1 MDPQLFAH
9 WNDRCKSA
17 HGHQCDRK
25 GDPQQRVLGRPKWL
39 IDTKTSSLVPA
50 PSDTTYVALSY
61 VWGQVE
67 SLQSTK
73 SNIEQLCRPW
83 SLLRD
88 AVVVRIPPTI
98 RDAIQAVRLLGER
111 YLRVNSLCIIQDDEQ
126 TKKEQIMQ
134 MHAIYAGASIT
145 IVAAQGNEADLV
157 CLAFPA
163 ALGHENS
170 FRIISTSPTARFFMN
185 AYSPSIQTRR
195 RLGTTEDGPFKSSSF
210 LKTFSSSNAT
220 VSDGNA
226 VPARGIK
233 TSKARKIEVRLQIDI
248 GRNACGTKHILIC
261 ANMEIFYNTTTRGS
275 SHSKK
280 THYMHFPA
288 LLPG

>member
-25 GDPQQRVLGRPKWL
+25 GDPQQRVLGRSKWL

-73 SNIEQLCRPW
+73 SNIEQLCCPW

-111 YLRVNSLCIIQDDEQ
+111 YLWVDSLCIIQDDEQ

-145 IVAAQGNEADLV
+145 IVAAQGNDADFGLPGLPGGSRPRELVQDYLDIADGQILHERIFPLDTDEEAPWYDRGWTFQELV
-157 CLAFPA
+157 FSRNLLIFQHDSVRWECSSSSWYEDVE
-163 ALGHENS
+163 GEEN
-170 FRIISTSPTARFFMN
+170 RGQVADRHW
-185 AYSPSIQTRR
+185 QR
-195 RLGTTEDGPFKSSSF
+195 RLRHQTYPDLCEYGDILQHYNQRKLTFQEDS
-210 LKTFSSSNAT
+210 LYAFSG
-220 VSDGNA
+220 V
-226 VPARGIK
+226 
-233 TSKARKIEVRLQIDI
+233 TS
-248 GRNACGTKHILIC
+248 
-261 ANMEIFYNTTTRGS
+261 
-275 SHSKK
+275 
-280 THYMHFPA
+280 
-288 LLPG
+288 